1 MVKKLIKK
9 GEYFMVKIILDIILI
24 IICIFFEQFMEFTY
38 NHSFLKRKPL
48 PESLFGK
55 ILFYVIART
64 FLFVAAIIDILC
76 ELKIIK

>member
-1 MVKKLIKK
+1 MI
-9 GEYFMVKIILDIILI
+9 KIILDIILI
-24 IICIFFEQFMEFTY
+24 IISIFYKKFLEFTY

-64 FLFVAAIIDILC
+64 FLFVAALIDLLI
-76 ELKIIK
+76 ELKIINK